1 MDFKCMFLQFTWIKT
16 MIEWKE
22 CEHELDDIATLKNP
36 QTRASLRNCGLLKYF
51 KLQKMKKE
59 VLLLEYLIGLWDDV
73 EHAFRIGPQML
84 KIELDDV

>member
-1 MDFKCMFLQFTWIKT
+1 MFLQFTWIRT

-22 CEHELDDIATLKNP
+22 CEHELDDIAALQNP
-36 QTRASLRNCGLLKYF
+36 QTRDALRNCGLLKYF

-73 EHAFRIGPQML
+73 RTCILYWTTIAQN
-84 KIELDDV
+84 